1 VKNRLLALSA
11 VVAVLLSACGT
22 RASTSGSENANNDL
36 NGSPSTTAA
45 AAGGGVST
53 GDPNKF
59 GTLDSPCGPGNAK
72 GATDTGVTDDSL
84 RIGVVNDE
92 TGPKPGLDKGMHDS
106 MVAFV
111 DWCNGQGG
119 INGRKIVLDHLD
131 AQLLNYQGVVKQACD
146 TELAMVGGLA
156 ALDQTGAQDGVDCG
170 IVNVPGAAN
179 APEQTGAE
187 NTVQPLPNPTYQYNV
202 GPEQWIAKNYPDVIN
217 SAGIIWSNFPAIETT
232 AKRDV
237 EAREKIGWHFIYKD
251 KSNVNESNWAP
262 LVLNMKNMGVKYF
275 TLVSSF
281 EEVVPLQAS
290 MDQQNYKPDVTEL
303 QTNYYNNKYPDNAG
317 STADGS
323 LIRLTTWPF
332 EEADKRPAMAKY
344 LELLKKSVPD
354 AEPEQLGVQAFS
366 AGLLWATAVKTL
378 GSNVTRPALLAALKN
393 IHQWDGGGL
402 HGQTDPGASQGS
414 TCFVMMEVKDGKFNR
429 RYPLQDKDPDVYKDG
444 NAMACPPR
452 DQAIVT
458 LTGDY
463 GQGAKKK

>member
-1 VKNRLLALSA
+1 MA
-11 VVAVLLSACGT
+11 VVGAVLLSACGSRVT
-22 RASTSGSENANNDL
+22 DQNAAASEPGSQRWPGPNGLIPAEAGRSSSGS
-36 NGSPSTTAA
+36 STN
-45 AAGGGVST
+45 
-53 GDPNKF
+53 DPNTF
-59 GTLDSPCGPGNAK
+59 GTTPSPCGPGDAK
-72 GATDTGVTDDSL
+72 GATEIGVTDTEL

-119 INGRKIVLDHLD
+119 INGRQIKLDHLD
-131 AQLLNYQGVVKQACD
+131 AQLLNYQAKVKEACG

-156 ALDQTGAQDGVDCG
+156 ALDQAGAQDGVDCG

-179 APEQTGAE
+179 APEQTEAE
-187 NTVQPLPNPTYQYNV
+187 NTIQPVPNPIYTYNV
-202 GPEQWIAKNYPDVIN
+202 GPEKWIAQNYPDAVN
-217 SAGIIWSNFPAIETT
+217 SAGIIWSNFSAVEGA

-237 EAREKIGWHFIYKD
+237 EVGEKIGWKFIYKD

-262 LVLNMKNMGVKYF
+262 LVLNMKNQGVKYF

-290 MDQQNYKPDVTEL
+290 MDQQGYKPEVTEL
-303 QTNYYNNKYPDNAG
+303 QTNYYNQQYPDNAG
-317 STADGS
+317 ATADGT
-323 LIRLTTWPF
+323 LIRLTGWPI
-332 EEADKRPAMAKY
+332 EEADKRPAEAKY

-354 AEPEQLGVQAFS
+354 AKPELLGQQAFS

-402 HGQTDPGASQGS
+402 HGVTDPGANKGT
-414 TCFVMMEVKDGKFNR
+414 TCFIMMEVKDGKFVR
-429 RYPLQDKDPDVYKDG
+429 KFPLEDKDADIYKAG
-444 NAMACPPR
+444 NGMSCPSAA
-452 DQAIVT
+452 DATVT

-463 GQGAKKK
+463 GHGATKK